1 MDKTLVS
8 SRLMTS
14 SPYPLEARD
23 GNLGVVTCRH
33 LQLRPERSLVGALN
47 EAQLRRKTGAEAVER
62 RAIPAGIFGESA
74 RSATR
79 ISSQADP
86 GFAGIARSRWRG
98 GHSVCDRGAKAG
110 HSGAL
115 RLIFERLLAPQR
127 RRTVEIDLPTI
138 ATPADVPRAPAAVT
152 AAAAAGQITPDEA
165 AAFGS
170 LISATRQALEL
181 AEIDLRLRKLEGEQ

>member
-1 MDKTLVS
+1 
-8 SRLMTS
+8 MTYDQA
-14 SPYPLEARD
+14 PPTVE
-23 GNLGVVTCRH
+23 TC
-33 LQLRPERSLVGALN
+33 QV
-47 EAQLRRKTGAEAVER
+47 RRKTGAEAVER
-62 RAIPAGIFGESA
+62 RAIPAGFFGESA

-138 ATPADVPRAPAAVT
+138 ATPADVPRALATVT
-152 AAAAAGQITPDEA
+152 AAVAAGQLTPDEGA
-165 AAFGS
+165 SIATMIG
-170 LISATRQALEL
+170 ATRAALEL
-181 AEIDLRLRKLEGEQ
+181 AEIDQRLRALEGKS

>member
-1 MDKTLVS
+1 MQELLD
-8 SRLMTS
+8 
-14 SPYPLEARD
+14 RD
-23 GNLGVVTCRH
+23 G
-33 LQLRPERSLVGALN
+33 
-47 EAQLRRKTGAEAVER
+47 EAV
-62 RAIPAGIFGESA
+62 IQSA
-74 RSATR
+74 
-79 ISSQADP
+79 
-86 GFAGIARSRWRG
+86 IAR
-98 GHSVCDRGAKAG
+98 AKAG

-138 ATPADVPRAPAAVT
+138 ATPADVPRALAAVT
-152 AAAAAGQITPDEA
+152 AAATAGQITPDEA

>member
-1 MDKTLVS
+1 
-8 SRLMTS
+8 MTS

-98 GHSVCDRGAKAG
+98 GHSVCDRARKGRAFRG
-110 HSGAL
+110 
-115 RLIFERLLAPQR
+115 LA
-127 RRTVEIDLPTI
+127 
-138 ATPADVPRAPAAVT
+138 ADFREVA
-152 AAAAAGQITPDEA
+152 
-165 AAFGS
+165 
-170 LISATRQALEL
+170 SATAPPHGRDRFADDRD
-181 AEIDLRLRKLEGEQ
+181 AGGCPAGAGGCDRGRHRRPDHTR

>member
-1 MDKTLVS
+1 MIKRLQRSKPAKSGAKQEPRRS
-8 SRLMTS
+8 SAGQYLPGS
-14 SPYPLEARD
+14 SGNPQGPRPGFRHKRTQALQELLDRD
-23 GNLGVVTCRH
+23 G
-33 LQLRPERSLVGALN
+33 
-47 EAQLRRKTGAEAVER
+47 EAV
-62 RAIPAGIFGESA
+62 IQSA
-74 RSATR
+74 
-79 ISSQADP
+79 
-86 GFAGIARSRWRG
+86 IAR
-98 GHSVCDRGAKAG
+98 AKAG

-138 ATPADVPRAPAAVT
+138 ATPADVPRALAAVT

-181 AEIDLRLRKLEGEQ
+181 AEIDLRLRKLEGER